1 MKKNNKI
8 SISVIAFI
16 TFVVSILFIGTYV
29 FYSTG
34 FKPFM
39 IEVKVDPAVDSAI
52 DVTKKQQSRY
62 CDSIIS
68 KKDEVI
74 NQKNMMIKDKDSA
87 IIRLIR
93 IRDSLSIKLDN
104 CRQRNRDLIIKD
116 TVRN

>member
-1 MKKNNKI
+1 MRKNNKI

-34 FKPFM
+34 FKPIK
-39 IEVKVDPAVDSAI
+39 IEIKVDPAVDSAI

-62 CDSIIS
+62 YDSIIS
-68 KKDEVI
+68 KEREVV
-74 NQKNMMIKDKDSA
+74 NQKNMTIKDKDSS

-93 IRDSLSIKLDN
+93 IRDSLSIKLDI
-104 CRQRNRDLIIKD
+104 CKQRNRDLILKD